1 MKIKISVDSTADL
14 SKELC
19 EKFNIKVI
27 PLCVNLGDNLYQDG
41 VNITPE
47 QIYDHVTRTKQLPKT
62 SAVNTELYKKE
73 FLEIFASGYDA
84 IIHFNLS
91 GEMSVTHQNAKNL
104 KEDFENLYVIDSRT
118 LSTATA
124 LQAIYASEL
133 AQQENI
139 TPEQIVEKVE
149 ARKEFAQAS
158 FVLDKL
164 DYLYRGG
171 RCSALAL
178 FGANLLKIK
187 PSIEVHNGK
196 MGVGKKYF
204 GKYENCVMKYVR
216 DILEKY
222 KNPDNTRVFITHTKI
237 NEEIVDEVKK
247 YLKENTKFKEIL
259 ETTAGSTITSHCG
272 SNTLGVLFFTD
283 GDENHY

>member
-19 EKFNIKVI
+19 EKYNIKVI

-41 VNITPE
+41 VSITPD
-47 QIYDHVTRTKQLPKT
+47 QIYEHVIKTKQLPKT
-62 SAVNTELYKKE
+62 SAVNTEAYRKE
-73 FLEIFASGYDA
+73 FEKIFASGYDA

-91 GEMSVTHQNAKNL
+91 SEMSVTHQNAKSLTEDLKNL
-104 KEDFENLYVIDSRT
+104 FVVDSHT

-133 AQQENI
+133 AQKENM
-139 TPEQIVEKVE
+139 TPEEIIAKVE

-196 MGVGKKYF
+196 MSVGKKYF
-204 GKYENCVMKYVR
+204 GKYENCVMKYVK
-216 DILEKY
+216 DTLEKY
-222 KNPDNTRVFITHTKI
+222 SNPDNTRIFITHTKI
-237 NEEIVDEVKK
+237 NPEIVEEVKK
-247 YLKENTKFKEIL
+247 YLTENTKFKEIL
-259 ETTAGSTITSHCG
+259 ETTAGATITSHCG
-272 SNTLGVLFFTD
+272 SNTLGILFYTD
-283 GDENHY
+283 GEENHY